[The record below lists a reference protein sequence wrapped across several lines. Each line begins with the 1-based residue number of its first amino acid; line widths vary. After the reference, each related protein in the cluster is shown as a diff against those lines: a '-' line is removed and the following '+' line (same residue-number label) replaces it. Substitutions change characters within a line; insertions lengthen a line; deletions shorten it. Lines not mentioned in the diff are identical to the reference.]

1 MAISTKVKTTTLVKK
16 PITKK
21 VTIKKPIVNKLKKE
35 TIVVTDNDIKNV
47 LVYNNPIKEIK
58 LEDRAP
64 NNLDRKPDDH
74 ESKKLTDIVEDFCEE
89 GVLEEI
95 EELYKAGG
103 LG

>member
-47 LVYNNPIKEIK
+47 LIPSYFLIFLFNFKIIVIFVNLLISELVMILILIKQ
-58 LEDRAP
+58 
-64 NNLDRKPDDH
+64 
-74 ESKKLTDIVEDFCEE
+74 S
-89 GVLEEI
+89 VL
-95 EELYKAGG
+95 LKMKF
-103 LG
+103 